1 MTQSV
6 VKLIPRSYNA
16 FFGSFPSLREAQ
28 LKSIPIVACEKNL
41 LLISPTGSGKTE
53 AVIAPICEKAL
64 DNDGTTYCL
73 YICPTKALVN
83 DIERRIESPM
93 EKLSLTVGVRHGDR
107 KTMQGSRMP
116 NVLITTPESLDV
128 LLGSNRESDVNRLQN
143 IRAVVID
150 EVHQFYQTHRGYQ
163 LLVLLERL
171 KRQTKSPLQ
180 RILLSATVAQPA
192 LMAQWF
198 QGSDRGFEVVQIR
211 GGRLLEVNLDL
222 HTAEDGTAFKKGQN
236 LVDLIKPI
244 ILDHKKVILFANS
257 RNECDWLYWKLSME
271 KEQLP
276 TKIFLHYST
285 LDKEYRET
293 VEREFQ
299 RAHSALCIATST
311 LELGIDI
318 GDVDAIVMYGAPA
331 SVGSFVQRV
340 GRGNRRSI
348 ISYVYGVCRD
358 YHING
363 TPMGAEQDLIL
374 FYALVSSMLESEME
388 GSPNAELYSVYVQQ
402 LFSLTHQYRKN
413 SIQPFVLSRVV
424 EHIDHPFMNLD
435 EGIARILRH
444 LQSNGYYTQ
453 FQEDFIATE
462 KWEKVRESLDIWGNI
477 APSHYVKVYDAD
489 KETLVSDIPPHNA
502 RLGAVIL
509 CAGKPRI
516 VTEIQGHLVKTAPLT
531 VHDPKFLDY
540 LTNPAPTSW
549 EVMQKAQA
557 IMALQSFPDLPVE
570 IESRLRPVM
579 KSLRQKFK
587 GFDFEHALPYE
598 RVAGRYCYYTF
609 GGTWPNKVLSHYLND
624 LSYTTEVDSWRI
636 ITREPIDSVFAH
648 LPADIQAI
656 ERIVL
661 KNFKYYVAQMQF
673 SDHFYRLPDD
683 LQQKELISLINLPQV
698 VEFFSAL
705 KEKRCKEVGQQVD
718 EGEYPVSR
726 CA

>member
-6 VKLIPRSYNA
+6 AKLIPRSYNA

-28 LKSIPIVACEKNL
+28 LESIPIVACDKNL

-64 DNDGTTYCL
+64 ENDGTTYCL

-83 DIERRIESPM
+83 DIERRIESSM
-93 EKLSLTVGVRHGDR
+93 DKLSLTVGVRHGDR
-107 KTMQGSRMP
+107 KTMQGNRMP

-128 LLGSNRESDVNRLQN
+128 MLGSNRDGDVNRL
-143 IRAVVID
+143 RDVKAVVVD

-163 LLVLLERL
+163 LLILLERL
-171 KRQTKSPLQ
+171 KRRTKSPLQ

-198 QGSDRGFEVVQIR
+198 QGSDEGFEIVQIR
-211 GGRLLEVNLDL
+211 GGRLLEVSLDL
-222 HTAEDGTAFKKGQN
+222 HTAENGTAFKEGRN

-244 ILDHKKVILFANS
+244 ISDHKKVILFANS

-276 TKIFLHYST
+276 TEIFLHYST

-318 GDVDAIVMYGAPA
+318 GDVDAIIMYGAPV

-348 ISYVYGVCRD
+348 TSYVYGICRD

-363 TPMGAEQDLIL
+363 TTLGAEHDLIL

-388 GSPNAELYSVYVQQ
+388 GSPNTELYSVYVQQ
-402 LFSLTHQYRKN
+402 LFSLTHQYEN
-413 SIQPFVLSRVV
+413 SIQPFVLSRVI
-424 EHIDHPFMNLD
+424 ELLDHPFVNLD
-435 EGIARILRH
+435 EGIVRILRH
-444 LQSNGYYTQ
+444 LQSDGYYTQ
-453 FQEDFIATE
+453 FQEDFIATD

-477 APSHYVKVYDAD
+477 APSRYVKVYDSD

-502 RLGAVIL
+502 RPGAVIL
-509 CAGKPRI
+509 CAGGPRI
-516 VTEIQGHLVKTAPLT
+516 VTEVQGHLVKTVPLA
-531 VHDPKFLDY
+531 VSDPNLINYF
-540 LTNPAPTSW
+540 TNPAPTPW

-557 IMALQSFPDLPVE
+557 VMASQPFPDLPIV
-570 IESRLRPVM
+570 IEGRLKPVM
-579 KSLRQKFK
+579 AGLRQKFK

-609 GGTWPNKVLSHYLND
+609 GGTWPNKVLGQYLND
-624 LSYTTEVDSWRI
+624 LGYTIQVDSWRI
-636 ITREPIDSVFAH
+636 ITREPVDSFAN
-648 LPADIQAI
+648 LPTDIQAI

-661 KNFKYYVAQMQF
+661 KNFKSYVALMQF
-673 SDHFYRLPDD
+673 SNHFYRLPED
-683 LQQKELISLINLPQV
+683 LQKRELISLINLPLV
-698 VEFFSAL
+698 VQFFSEL
-705 KEKRCKEVGQQVD
+705 KEKRCKEVAQQIG
-718 EGEYPVSR
+718 EGEHPVSQR
-726 CA
+726 T

>member
-1 MTQSV
+1 MIQSV
-6 VKLIPRSYNA
+6 AKLIPRSYNT

-28 LKSIPIVACEKNL
+28 LESIPIVAGEKNL

-93 EKLSLTVGVRHGDR
+93 DKLSLTVGVRHGDR

-128 LLGSNRESDVNRLQN
+128 MLGSNRDGDMNRL
-143 IRAVVID
+143 RDVKTVIVD

-171 KRQTKSPLQ
+171 KRRTESPLQ

-198 QGSDRGFEVVQIR
+198 QGSDRKFEVVQIR
-211 GGRLLEVNLDL
+211 GGRRLEVNLDL
-222 HTAEDGTAFKKGQN
+222 HTAEDGAAFKEGRN

-244 ILDHKKVILFANS
+244 VLEHKKVILFANS

-276 TKIFLHYST
+276 TEIFLHYST

-340 GRGNRRSI
+340 GRGNRRSVT
-348 ISYVYGVCRD
+348 SHVYGICRD

-363 TPMGAEQDLIL
+363 TRMGAEQDLIL

-388 GSPNAELYSVYVQQ
+388 GSPDAELYSVYVQQ
-402 LFSLTHQYRKN
+402 LFSLTHQYGN
-413 SIQPFVLSRVV
+413 NVQPFVLSRVV
-424 EHIDHPFMNLD
+424 ERIDHPFINLD
-435 EGIARILRH
+435 EGIVRILRH
-444 LQSNGYYTQ
+444 LQSGGYYTL
-453 FQEDFIATE
+453 FQEDFIATD
-462 KWEKVRESLDIWGNI
+462 KWEKVRQSLDIWGNI
-477 APSHYVKVYDAD
+477 PPSRYVKVYDTD
-489 KETLVSDIPPHNA
+489 RETLVSDIPPHNA
-502 RLGAVIL
+502 RPGAVIL
-509 CAGKPRI
+509 CAGEPRI
-516 VTEIQGHLVKTAPLT
+516 ITEVQGHLVKTVPLA
-531 VHDPKFLDY
+531 VNNPDLINYF
-540 LTNPAPTSW
+540 TNPAPTPR
-549 EVMQKAQA
+549 EVMEKAQA

-570 IESRLRPVM
+570 IEPRLKPVM
-579 KSLRQKFK
+579 KGLRQRFK

-598 RVAGRYCYYTF
+598 RVAGKYCYYTF
-609 GGTWPNKVLSHYLND
+609 GGTWPNKVLGQYLND
-624 LSYTTEVDSWRI
+624 LSYTIQTDSWRI
-636 ITREPIDSVFAH
+636 ITREPIDSFAN
-648 LPADIQAI
+648 LPTDIQAI

-661 KNFKYYVAQMQF
+661 KNFKTYAAQMQF
-673 SDHFYRLPDD
+673 SNHFYRLPKD
-683 LQQKELISLINLPQV
+683 LQQRELISLVNLPLIMQ
-698 VEFFSAL
+698 FFSDL
-705 KEKRCKEVGQQVD
+705 KEKICREVTPQVG
-718 EGEYPVSR
+718 EGEPPVSQH
-726 CA
+726 A